1 MKKIYRLRN
10 RNMPTAFRDASLTT
24 ARRRQLATFV
34 WRKTDQYPENPQT
47 VISEQRP
54 SYGFKGYGPTGQVP
68 TDAKLGAA
76 LIGQQVGADGTC
88 ACNTNFTFAGYDKK
102 SPGC

>member
-1 MKKIYRLRN
+1 
-10 RNMPTAFRDASLTT
+10 MPTAIRDASLTT
-24 ARRRQLATFV
+24 ARRRQLATFT
-34 WRKTDQYPENPQT
+34 WRKSDQYPENPQT

-54 SYGFKGYGPTGQVP
+54 SYGNKGLGPTGQVP
-68 TDAKLGAA
+68 VDAKLGGA

-88 ACNTNFTFAGYDKK
+88 TCNTNFSLAGYDKK

>member
-1 MKKIYRLRN
+1 
-10 RNMPTAFRDASLTT
+10 MPTTIRDASLTT

-34 WRKTDQYPENPQT
+34 WRGNPLT

-54 SYGFKGYGPTGQVP
+54 SNGFKGYGPTGQVP
-68 TDAKLGAA
+68 ADAKLGAA

-88 ACNTNFTFAGYDKK
+88 ACNTNFTLAGFDKK

>member
-1 MKKIYRLRN
+1 
-10 RNMPTAFRDASLTT
+10 MPTAIRDASLTT

-47 VISEQRP
+47 VFAEQRP
-54 SYGFKGYGPTGQVP
+54 SYGFKGYGPTAQVP
-68 TDAKLGAA
+68 TDAKLGGA
-76 LIGQQVGADGTC
+76 LIGQQPGADNTC

>member
-1 MKKIYRLRN
+1 
-10 RNMPTAFRDASLTT
+10 MPTAIRDASLTT

-88 ACNTNFTFAGYDKK
+88 SCNTNFSFAGYDKK